1 MKPNRKK
8 YSQNS
13 GFKIPEDYFRDFE
26 EKMMRQLESEN
37 SVELPVLKSGF
48 ATPEGYFE
56 RVEDSILA
64 KVDTQKPKVIR
75 LFKKEYLFYAAAVAA
90 IFVMFLGNFF
100 NSEINDTVGWDDV
113 EVSAMENY
121 IDEGYDMGYI
131 DLNTSEYSDFM
142 FQGNQ
147 LVNDE
152 DFNSMNSEA
161 VFEYIDENIE
171 DPTFILE

>member
-8 YSQNS
+8 YSQKS
-13 GFKIPEDYFRDFE
+13 GFKIPEDYFRNFE
-26 EKMMRQLESEN
+26 EKIMRQLESEE
-37 SVELPVLKSGF
+37 SVELPVRKSGF
-48 ATPEGYFE
+48 KTPSGYFE
-56 RVEDSILA
+56 NIEDNILSRVEPG
-64 KVDTQKPKVIR
+64 KPKVIR
-75 LFKKEYLFYAAAVAA
+75 LLRKEYLFYAAAVAA
-90 IFVMFLGNFF
+90 IFVLFLGNFF
-100 NSEINDTVGWDDV
+100 NNGINDPIGWDDV

-121 IDEGYDMGYI
+121 INEGYDMGYI
-131 DLNTSEYSDFM
+131 DLNTSDYSDFM

-152 DFNSMNSEA
+152 DFNYMNSEA